1 VPLTLIGYLV
11 HDTRMGVGLG
21 PVRTVSP
28 LTTSCQLVVRRQEG
42 PSEFLRFMLEG
53 LEVGQ
58 QVVVMAGAGCLTT
71 LAHAL
76 NESGLQAQAL
86 LRSGRLV
93 FLTAPDCLAQLSKN
107 DTSLP
112 RSPLRRHAPIVRWVS
127 DWSWAYAQGHPNTT
141 LLKYQHRVHELVR
154 SMEALSLCTVHCS
167 ALERRVLLAVLADH
181 RRAARGV
188 SSGNADPLF
197 CHNGASGHRH

>member
-1 VPLTLIGYLV
+1 
-11 HDTRMGVGLG
+11 
-21 PVRTVSP
+21 
-28 LTTSCQLVVRRQEG
+28 
-42 PSEFLRFMLEG
+42 MLEG

-93 FLTAPDCLAQLSKN
+93 FLTAPDCLAQLGKN

-112 RSPLRRHAPIVRWVS
+112 RSPLRRHAPMVRWVS
-127 DWSWAYAQGHPNTT
+127 DWSWAYTQGHPNTT

-181 RRAARGV
+181 RRAARGG
-188 SSGNADPLF
+188 SFANAERASRG
-197 CHNGASGHRH
+197 NGASEYPQ